1 MLCVGEAARERFQ
14 YSRSTSH
21 PVHHHGI
28 LLEALFFFF
37 VVFVVMFEDAA
48 ARACVIDCACAS
60 SGRRTGELLGVQS
73 RQ

>member
-14 YSRSTSH
+14 YSRSISH

-37 VVFVVMFEDAA
+37 FFFVVVVMFEDAA
-48 ARACVIDCACAS
+48 ARACVIDCACDS
-60 SGRRTGELLGVQS
+60 SG
-73 RQ
+73 